1 MTRKSVA
8 QKPPHGATDLTQFP
22 AATPSAK
29 KTLYRAHSVARAPWW
44 FSSDGSGRFD
54 VPPPSGTLY
63 LADDVASAVRERLAD
78 LVMPGQRVFEQE
90 ADGMAVSGI
99 RPGAK
104 SRCANVSD
112 PSAVKWNVT
121 RELTTM
127 TDFSV
132 TNAWAQRLLADGFQG
147 VRYASRFT
155 TGGSN
160 AWAIFGPAGNNKKLK
175 GHASAI
181 EGRAACLRAGIQ
193 PVPVPSSSRLTRI
206 SPGTP

>member
-1 MTRKSVA
+1 MTRKAVA
-8 QKPPHGATDLTQFP
+8 QTAPHGAIDLTGFP
-22 AATPSAK
+22 AATAPPT
-29 KTLYRAHSVARAPWW
+29 KTLYRAHSAGRAPWW

-54 VPPPSGTLY
+54 VAKPSGTLY
-63 LADDVASAVRERLAD
+63 LADDVASAVRERLAH

-90 ADGMAVSGI
+90 ADGMVVSGI
-99 RPGAK
+99 RPVAK

-112 PSAVKWNVT
+112 PSAVQWNVT

-132 TNAWAQRLLADGFQG
+132 TNAWAQRLLTGGFQG

-155 TGGSN
+155 TGGAN

-175 GHASAI
+175 GHTSAI

-193 PVPVPSSSRLTRI
+193 PIPVPSSSGLTRI

>member
-1 MTRKSVA
+1 MTRKAVA
-8 QKPPHGATDLTQFP
+8 QTAPHGATDLTGFP

-29 KTLYRAHSVARAPWW
+29 VTLYRAHSAGRAPWW

-63 LADDVASAVRERLAD
+63 LADDVASAVRERLAH

-90 ADGMAVSGI
+90 ANGMVVSRF
-99 RPGAK
+99 RPVAK
-104 SRCANVSD
+104 PRCANVSD
-112 PSAVKWNVT
+112 PSAVKWGVT

-127 TDFSV
+127 TDYSV
-132 TNAWAQRLLADGFQG
+132 TNAWAHRFLADEFQG

-160 AWAIFGPAGNNKKLK
+160 AWALFGPAGKNKKLTA
-175 GHASAI
+175 HSASI

-193 PVPVPSSSRLTRI
+193 PIPVPSSAGLTRI
-206 SPGTP
+206 SPGAP